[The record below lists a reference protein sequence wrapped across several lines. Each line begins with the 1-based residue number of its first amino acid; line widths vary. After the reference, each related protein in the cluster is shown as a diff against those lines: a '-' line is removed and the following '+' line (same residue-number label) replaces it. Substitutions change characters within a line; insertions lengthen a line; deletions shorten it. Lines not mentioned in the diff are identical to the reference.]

1 MIWNHIVIDV
11 GTGNASYFGRLAQP
25 YAYKPA
31 LRKRLTEIE
40 SNHGENRFF
49 VMNGETIIAGQST
62 IEGARRY
69 LTLDRVLVELA

>member
-1 MIWNHIVIDV
+1 MIWNHIVIDM

-25 YAYKPA
+25 YACKPI
-31 LRKRLTEIE
+31 LRSRLTDIE
-40 SNHGENRFF
+40 NNHGDNRFF

-62 IEGARRY
+62 LEGAKRY